1 MIYSWILFF
10 FITTMFCS
18 FILIFTYFIIYFN
31 YYNLILN
38 IISIRY
44 NYMKTE
50 CLDNFYKDLDNE
62 ISKEYSI
69 KIKNLIDANNLDPE
83 TLAQLIEKEVN
94 HV

>member
-1 MIYSWILFF
+1 
-10 FITTMFCS
+10 
-18 FILIFTYFIIYFN
+18 
-31 YYNLILN
+31 
-38 IISIRY
+38 
-44 NYMKTE
+44 MKTE